1 MDIFQRIFLTN
12 MISLETIR
20 QSQTFSKGR
29 SKRTKMSP
37 SSRKMKIFLLLFKY
51 VNIVSRLEVET
62 RHIFTFFGNIF
73 KNKLKKFL
81 KVNAILI
88 QNFLHTL
95 KINFYVA
102 HFLQDYSTLNIISY
116 VFMPILRWNLL
127 YIEVQVTLIICGLF
141 ICDSTY
147 MRLKKWLFSRT
158 YPLIFGN
165 PRSFYLQIHHIRA
178 YF

>member
-37 SSRKMKIFLLLFKY
+37 SSRKMKIFLLLFKN

-62 RHIFTFFGNIF
+62 RHIFTFFENIF

-102 HFLQDYSTLNIISY
+102 HFFTRL
-116 VFMPILRWNLL
+116 F
-127 YIEVQVTLIICGLF
+127 YIEYNFLRFYANLKMKFVVHR
-141 ICDSTY
+141 STGDPHY
-147 MRLKKWLFSRT
+147 M
-158 YPLIFGN
+158 
-165 PRSFYLQIHHIRA
+165 RSFYLRFYIYAIEKMA
-178 YF
+178 FFWNLSSYFW